1 MANNECKTCR
11 HAKQDNMVVNGNCIA
26 IFQGALGASGEQYGI
41 DAKGEHIPHGGGVAG
56 PLQARCRPVEVGR
69 CDD

>member
-1 MANNECKTCR
+1 
-11 HAKQDNMVVNGNCIA
+11 MVVNGNCIA

-56 PLQARCRPVEVGR
+56 PLKWVVAMTERMPV
-69 CDD
+69 